1 MERFPVNMTAPAST
15 HRPRRVIER
24 RPLHNEIVPVLRQEI
39 VSAKW
44 TPGQRLPEALLCE
57 RFGVSRT
64 PLRDALKALAAEGL
78 VELSH
83 NSGAVVTS
91 PSQED
96 IEDKFEVLELVECH
110 AIREACAKASD
121 AELRRIAKL
130 HKQMGEAF
138 ARRDMDR
145 NYRLNNEVHA
155 AIVMAS
161 HNSTLAD
168 IHANLWRHIERLRYL
183 SLVHEDLSV
192 DSWSEHDKIVS
203 FLVERKG
210 AAAHAALRTHLRRVA
225 RKISEE
231 LKKNNAIASAPRRG
245 SETRRSARGE

>member
-1 MERFPVNMTAPAST
+1 MTTTALPP
-15 HRPRRVIER
+15 RPRRAIER
-24 RPLHNEIVPVLRQEI
+24 RALHNEILPILRQEI

-44 TPGQRLPEALLCE
+44 NPGQRLPESLLCE

-78 VELSH
+78 IELSH
-83 NSGAVVTS
+83 NAGAIVTR
-91 PSQED
+91 PDTED
-96 IEDKFEVLELVECH
+96 IQDKLAVLELVECY
-110 AIREACAKASD
+110 AAREACAKASD

-155 AIVMAS
+155 AIIKAS
-161 HNSTLAD
+161 HNSTLVD

-183 SLVHEDLSV
+183 SLVHEDVSV
-192 DSWSEHDKIVS
+192 DSWAEHDRFVS
-203 FLVERKG
+203 ALLNRDA
-210 AAAHAALRTHLRRVA
+210 AAAHANLKSHLKRVA
-225 RKISEE
+225 RKIREE
-231 LKKNNAIASAPRRG
+231 LNKDGALKPPRKAAQA
-245 SETRRSARGE
+245 RSRLADE